1 VTQRAFLIALLLI
14 AANLRP
20 SLTGVGPL
28 LATLRQD
35 LGLSA
40 TAAGWLSS
48 LPVLMFGAFAPL
60 ARLARQFSAER
71 LLLVGLLVLIA
82 GILVRS
88 AGGSAALYLGT
99 IGLAAG
105 IAGIN
110 VLIPVLIK
118 QHYPERVP
126 GITTAYATVMG
137 GFAALASGIAVP
149 LAHALPGGWRSS
161 LASWALL
168 AAIALVFWL
177 PQTRTDASTARV
189 PQSAVSPHPPW
200 RNRIAWAITGFMGLQ
215 STLFYVAVS
224 WFPAVL
230 RDSGYSPTAAGYLLT
245 LFQVAALFAGLAV
258 PSLIRRFKDQR
269 GLAFGVASLSTVATL
284 GILVAPAGAAAW
296 MILLGC
302 GAGPSLILALSFMG
316 LRAGN
321 QQMAA
326 SLSLMAQSVGYL
338 VAACG
343 PILFG
348 VIHDH
353 TGTWAVALLATA
365 AVTVVQALCGIG
377 AGRGTCR

>member
-1 VTQRAFLIALLLI
+1 VSQRAFLIALLLI

-28 LATLRQD
+28 LETIRED

-40 TAAGWLSS
+40 TTAGWLSS

-60 ARLARQFSAER
+60 ARLARRLSAER
-71 LLLVGLLVLIA
+71 MLLVGLLVLIA

-88 AGGSAALYLGT
+88 AGGSAALFGGT
-99 IGLAAG
+99 LGLAAG

-110 VLIPVLIK
+110 VLLPVLIK

-126 GITTAYATVMG
+126 GVTTAYATVMG
-137 GFAALASGIAVP
+137 VFAALASGIAVP
-149 LAHALPGGWRSS
+149 MAHALPGGWHSS
-161 LASWALL
+161 LASWAVL
-168 AAIALVFWL
+168 AVIALIVWL
-177 PQTRTDASTARV
+177 PQARDGASKTDAAQAPAAPRI
-189 PQSAVSPHPPW
+189 PW
-200 RNRIAWAITGFMGLQ
+200 RNPIAWQITGFMGFQ

-230 RDSGYSPTAAGYLLT
+230 RESGYSPGAGGWLLT
-245 LFQVAALFAGLAV
+245 LFQVAALLAGLAV
-258 PSLIRRFKDQR
+258 PPLIRRFKDQR
-269 GLAFGVASLSTVATL
+269 RLAFCVASLSTVATL
-284 GILVAPAGAAAW
+284 GILIAPRGAIAW

-316 LRAGN
+316 LRAST

-326 SLSLMAQSVGYL
+326 SLSLMSQSIGYL

-348 VIHDH
+348 LIHDY
-353 TGTWAVALLATA
+353 TGNWTVALLATA
-365 AVTVVQALCGIG
+365 AVTVLQALCGIG